1 MEIKAEMNKW
11 GLIPLNLLT
20 QQRKYK
26 LGEITTLR
34 MGENNTKGINR
45 QRVNLQNIH
54 AAYTAQYQKNNLIK
68 K

>member
-34 MGENNTKGINR
+34 MGQNNSKETTD
-45 QRVNLQNIH
+45 NLQNIQ
-54 AAYTAQYQKNNLIK
+54 AAYASQYQKNNLIK

>member
-20 QQRKYK
+20 QQTKYK

-54 AAYTAQYQKNNLIK
+54 AAYTTQYQKNNLIK